1 MEGVSFNLEVGIEK
15 SFYEIIEDNVVNVN
29 NWRERFFDVENE
41 LKRIKFEKS
50 SIEFYV
56 FFVEVD
62 LERV

>member
-50 SIEFYV
+50 SSEFYV